1 MKPASS
7 AAAVNRVIAPDNK
20 KTPKVLVATENGFII
35 EAIRGA
41 LWKTGIALEFADDG
55 RKAVEMAGRTR
66 PDLLILDAAIQGV
79 FSFEVCDILRK
90 DGRLGAMRII
100 MTSAVYNK
108 NRYKR
113 KPADLFGADEYIE
126 AHCLERE
133 LPARAGALLGLE
145 IAPVPEAGTNGP
157 VKARERDIAA
167 ACGGGHDK
175 EAKAKR
181 LARVIASDIMLYYGG
196 KLGKKAAVEDAF
208 LALKE
213 EIEEGLRY
221 FREKA
226 PGSSDSYLHDALRE
240 RLDSALAGTAKKLV
254 AELKAMGK
262 PAERT

>member
-1 MKPASS
+1 MKPASRE
-7 AAAVNRVIAPDNK
+7 AATNRAIAPDDK
-20 KTPKVLVATENGFII
+20 KTTKVLVATENGFII

-41 LWKTGIALEFADDG
+41 LRKTGIALEFADDG

-113 KPADLFGADEYIE
+113 KPADLFGADEYME

-145 IAPVPEAGTNGP
+145 IASVPEGGTNGP
-157 VKARERDIAA
+157 AEARERNIAA

-208 LALKE
+208 LVLKE
-213 EIEEGLRY
+213 EIEEGLKY

-240 RLDSALAGTAKKLV
+240 RLDSAFAGTAKKLV